1 LDSGKERDWTVSPS
15 EAGTR
20 LDRFLAAP
28 DRLASR
34 SKALAA
40 LERGKI
46 LLNGETAIAKDAG
59 RPLAA
64 GDAIRLWMDRPGSA
78 RAVPRPFRE
87 GRLDVLYE
95 DASIVVVNKPA
106 GLLAVPLREKG
117 NEPSVL
123 DDLDAHLRTRGR
135 SRALVVHR
143 IDRDTSGLVLFAK
156 NAAAQARLRNQF
168 RRREPERIYW
178 AVVYGHPQPPA
189 GTWRDHLAWDRKAL
203 IQKQTHARDPQGKEA
218 IAEYRVLEDFVD
230 TALIEVRLRTGKRNQ
245 IRLQARLRGHTL
257 VGERR
262 YVFGPDALRTVA
274 FPRQALHAARLGFV
288 HPESGKPLRFDAP
301 VPADFTALL
310 ARLRRE
316 RRGPRRPH
324 GHSTTPTGS

>member
-20 LDRFLAAP
+20 LDRFLAAS
-28 DRLASR
+28 DRLTSR

-40 LERGKI
+40 LDRGKV
-46 LLNGETAIAKDAG
+46 LLNGETATAKDAG

-95 DASIVVVNKPA
+95 DASLVVVNKPA
-106 GLLAVPLREKG
+106 GLLAVPLQEKG

-143 IDRDTSGLVLFAK
+143 IDRDTSGLVVFAK

-178 AVVYGHPQPPA
+178 AVVYGHPEPPA
-189 GTWRDHLAWDRKAL
+189 GTWRDHLVWDRKAL
-203 IQKQTHARDPQGKEA
+203 IQKQTHARDPQAKEA
-218 IAEYRVLEDFVD
+218 IAEYRVLEDFVE

-301 VPADFTALL
+301 LPADFTALL